1 MALSLQPLILRGMEK
16 IKKFIPFRKKAP
28 QVGVIK
34 LTGVIGAS
42 GSFKKGLN
50 LQSIETFL
58 QDAFS
63 TKRITAVALIV
74 NSPGGSPVQSDLIQ
88 KRIRDLSLEF
98 QKPVFVFCEDVA
110 ASGGYWIALAG
121 DEIYANA
128 SSIIGSIGVVSA
140 GFGFKEAIS
149 KLGVERRIYST
160 GPNKGMLDPF
170 VDEDPKHIERLKL
183 LQEEIFTLFREWV
196 LSRRG
201 EKLNGTHE
209 ELFSGAFWTGIQA
222 KELGLI
228 DGLGDL
234 RGIMRNKFGDKVVFK
249 EYAAKTGVLAKL
261 GLGGS
266 SSFSMITDAK
276 INSLF
281 SDAMEWIE
289 QRVTWGRFGL

>member
-1 MALSLQPLILRGMEK
+1 MALSLQPLILWGMEK
-16 IKKFIPFRKKAP
+16 IKKYIPFRKKAP

-42 GSFKKGLN
+42 GSFRKGLN

-63 TKRITAVALIV
+63 NKRITAVALII

-88 KRIRDLSLEF
+88 KRIRDLSTEF

-183 LQEEIFTLFREWV
+183 LQDEIFTLFREWV

-234 RGIMRNKFGDKVVFK
+234 REIMRNKFGDKVLFK
-249 EYAAKTGVLAKL
+249 EYAAKTGILSKL

-266 SSFSMITDAK
+266 SEFSMVTDAK

>member
-1 MALSLQPLILRGMEK
+1 MALSLQPLILWGMEK
-16 IKKFIPFRKKAP
+16 IKKYIPFQKKAP

-42 GSFKKGLN
+42 GSFRKGLN

-63 TKRITAVALIV
+63 NKRITAVALII

-88 KRIRDLSLEF
+88 KRIRDLSTEF

-222 KELGLI
+222 KELSLI
-228 DGLGDL
+228 H
-234 RGIMRNKFGDKVVFK
+234 I
-249 EYAAKTGVLAKL
+249 
-261 GLGGS
+261 
-266 SSFSMITDAK
+266 
-276 INSLF
+276 
-281 SDAMEWIE
+281 
-289 QRVTWGRFGL
+289 